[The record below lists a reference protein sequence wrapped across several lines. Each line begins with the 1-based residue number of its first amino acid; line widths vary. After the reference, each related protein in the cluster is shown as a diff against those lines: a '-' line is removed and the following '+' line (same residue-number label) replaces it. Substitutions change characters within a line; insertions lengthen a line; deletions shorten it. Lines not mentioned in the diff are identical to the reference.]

1 MSDTLQIEY
10 GARRDV
16 RHRRSH
22 RKSRGGC
29 QTCKI
34 RRVKCDEA
42 TPACNRCISTGRTC
56 DGYVTEQGLLRG
68 IERLTSQAMPRQPST
83 QCWPRMERQ
92 AFEFFRSSTAQALCA
107 ASQGE
112 QHTWLNTIPQMA
124 MSEPAVRHAL
134 CALASLHWYTVQPST
149 EFMNESLELSV
160 CQYQK
165 AMFALRTR
173 KDAGISVAIISCL
186 IFTLYE
192 SFQGQQE
199 YAMLHVRHGA
209 KLLLSQATPKRSA
222 HPVPPPSLSIMRRSR
237 SIDLC
242 PRIMSIFLRLVCH
255 LKLLGG
261 QPPDIDTFG
270 EANFQCEFAFQS
282 ATEAS
287 QAFEAGYLAGIESFE
302 TRSGRV
308 CVTRVGHYSTMQR
321 WTTWCAAFDAFMGP
335 LNDDFVIRNAQPEIL
350 RLLVYRRVCKIALDV
365 SPSTSETVFDNFLA
379 DFRHI
384 LDLCSRL
391 VDIWQPVVPAGAMG
405 TATMLKTTT
414 VASTPKLTVSSGP
427 LLEILYLVCW
437 KCREPSLR
445 RRALHLLS
453 VFNMRDGLLDS
464 KKLMACAA
472 RIIETEEERALNL
485 VRSGGTRTFVEQA
498 SDVPAAAR
506 LHSSTPLEHFLKS
519 PSGREMLFHNHQ
531 HEHLR

>member
-1 MSDTLQIEY
+1 
-10 GARRDV
+10 
-16 RHRRSH
+16 
-22 RKSRGGC
+22 
-29 QTCKI
+29 
-34 RRVKCDEA
+34 
-42 TPACNRCISTGRTC
+42 
-56 DGYVTEQGLLRG
+56 
-68 IERLTSQAMPRQPST
+68 
-83 QCWPRMERQ
+83 MERQ

-160 CQYQK
+160 CQYKK

-186 IFTLYE
+186 LFTLYE

-287 QAFEAGYLAGIESFE
+287 HAFEAGYLAGIESFE